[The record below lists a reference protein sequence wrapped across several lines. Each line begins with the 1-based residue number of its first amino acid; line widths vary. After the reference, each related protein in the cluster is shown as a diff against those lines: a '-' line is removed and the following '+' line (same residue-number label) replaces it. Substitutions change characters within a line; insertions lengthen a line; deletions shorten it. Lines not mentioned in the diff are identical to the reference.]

1 MPNLLLPLSRV
12 ESLIC
17 ERASLRDAA
26 VGRVAG
32 GVGDKDL
39 DRSLLFFAVSSRA
52 LGGIRLVIRRIDNI
66 FPVGGHH
73 DRHPKAR
80 LASGR

>member
-17 ERASLRDAA
+17 ERASLRDGA
-26 VGRVAG
+26 VERVAG
-32 GVGDKDL
+32 GWATRTLTGVCYI
-39 DRSLLFFAVSSRA
+39 FAVSSRA
-52 LGGIRLVIRRIDNI
+52 LGGIRLVIRRIGNI
-66 FPVGGHH
+66 FPAGGHH